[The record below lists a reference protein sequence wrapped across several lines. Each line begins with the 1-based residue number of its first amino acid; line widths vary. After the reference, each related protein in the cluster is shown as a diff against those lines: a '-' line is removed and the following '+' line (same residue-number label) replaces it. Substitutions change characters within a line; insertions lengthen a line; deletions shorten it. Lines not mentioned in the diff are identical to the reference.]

1 MADGHDEV
9 GADED
14 HDLAGLDDLAGI
26 GDRLVLDVVDGLEHQ
41 KQGLVVAF
49 QLRSLMGV
57 HGVLD
62 GQLVQAEH
70 VGHGLHLMGV
80 GFVQADPD
88 ERVLAGL
95 FEFVHLVQRRGVGV
109 LAGQPGP
116 FAVDAAIDHRP
127 CDGDMNG
134 RCVGVGRLR
143 PHGRSKGRRQCA
155 KRWHRVTLPSSAGPI
170 GLEQCYA
177 ARQMSTLLVSS
188 RKQHARGAG
197 NPHLSKEHLT

>member
-1 MADGHDEV
+1 
-9 GADED
+9 
-14 HDLAGLDDLAGI
+14 
-26 GDRLVLDVVDGLEHQ
+26 
-41 KQGLVVAF
+41 
-49 QLRSLMGV
+49 MGV

-88 ERVLAGL
+88 ERVLAAP

-116 FAVDAAIDHRP
+116 FAVDAAIDHGP

-134 RCVGVGRLR
+134 RCVGVWPLSPARSVEGREAMRETMASGHSPVQRRSDR
-143 PHGRSKGRRQCA
+143 P
-155 KRWHRVTLPSSAGPI
+155 
-170 GLEQCYA
+170 
-177 ARQMSTLLVSS
+177 
-188 RKQHARGAG
+188 
-197 NPHLSKEHLT
+197 